1 MNTDSE
7 FLSIVANKYNL
18 NFETLLSLW
27 KKKPDIHVISSKYN
41 ITEHELNELYYNY
54 KGYNEDDSSEIMQIG
69 FIESQQMNKDEE
81 ISLIKFGLVDI
92 PIENIYNMRKLKM
105 IEGDANFFLRQ
116 LINSYRFL
124 KYHDNLNITTLDFY
138 KVYNNLDKLTFSTKK
153 SPLGLLLGSYI
164 YDTKD
169 IVNMDKFY
177 KITKVKKGYQ
187 IDARLIIPINY
198 IYKVYASDVVRY
210 AKLFHTI
217 LQKN

>member
-18 NFETLLSLW
+18 NFEKLSSLW
-27 KKKPDIHVISSKYN
+27 KNKPDIHIISSKYN
-41 ITEHELNELYYNY
+41 ITEHELTELYYNI
-54 KGYNEDDSSEIMQIG
+54 KGYNEDDSSEIMQVG
-69 FIESQQMNKDEE
+69 FLESQQMNKDEE

-124 KYHDNLNITTLDFY
+124 KYHDKLNITTSDFY

-164 YDTKD
+164 YDNKN

-177 KITKVKKGYQ
+177 KITKVKKGSE